1 MQCLNGHTLCSN
13 CKLRVNNCCPTCGEE
28 LGDIR
33 CLALEKVGESLL
45 LPCKYGSLGCMEI
58 FPYYRKAKHEAKCNF
73 RPYNCPYPGSECSVV
88 GDIAFLVDHLRDDH
102 KVDTHSEYSF
112 DHLYVK
118 SNPCNIENAAK
129 MLMVS
134 GFSLFNLISC
144 YIFGYVEGIIP
155 CLVLIQ
161 THYPTLPHHLG

>member
-1 MQCLNGHTLCSN
+1 MQCLNGHTLCSI
-13 CKLRVNNCCPTCGEE
+13 CKLKVNNCCPTCGEE

-33 CLALEKVGESLL
+33 CLALEKVAESLL

-58 FPYYRKAKHEAKCNF
+58 FPCYRKAKHEAKCNF

-102 KVDTHSEYSF
+102 KVDMHNECSF

-118 SNPCNIENAAK
+118 SNPRKMENVAK

-144 YIFGYVEGIIP
+144 YS
-155 CLVLIQ
+155 LV
-161 THYPTLPHHLG
+161 TLKESYRVLS